1 MEIRNSKTE
10 MPLFK
15 VKGEK
20 FIFAV
25 QMKLQGKCRVVG
37 ENRMEKIK
45 LTDICNPKQWK
56 TIPTSELLEDGYP
69 VYGANGIIGYYSEF
83 NHKNPVIT
91 VTCRGA
97 TCGTINITV
106 PKSYVT
112 GNAMCLD
119 DVRSDI
125 YMEYLY
131 YCLKHYNFNNVIS
144 GSAQPQITRQGM
156 EKIYVTIGSHNEQM
170 DIVDKLKKVENVIG
184 LKKQEL
190 KQLDTFVKS
199 RFVEMFG
206 DPVANDKEWTTLPL
220 EEACKTIV
228 DCPHST
234 PSYTTEN
241 TGFMCIRTSIVKK
254 NKILWDDIEYIPEDE
269 FIKRI
274 QRKKPEIGDVV
285 YTREGAI
292 LGIAAIIDRE
302 CNVALGQRSM
312 LLSPDANKCLSEFL
326 CVAMNCDSFLDN
338 ALKGIAGSASP
349 HINVGDIK
357 SFKMIMPPIE
367 LQNQFADFVQQVDK
381 SKSKIQKSLQE
392 TQLLF
397 DSLMQKY
404 FG

>member
-1 MEIRNSKTE
+1 
-10 MPLFK
+10 
-15 VKGEK
+15 
-20 FIFAV
+20 
-25 QMKLQGKCRVVG
+25 
-37 ENRMEKIK
+37 MEKIK

-83 NHKNPVIT
+83 NHKNQVIT

-184 LKKQEL
+184 LRKREL
-190 KQLDTFVKS
+190 KQLDTLVKS
-199 RFVEMFG
+199 RFAEMFG
-206 DPVANDKEWTTLPL
+206 DPIRNPKGWKVVTIGDIVTEVRYGTSKPAVEGGKYPYLRMNNLTADGHLDLNDLKYIDISDDEVEKCVVRKGDVLFNRTNSIDLVGKTAVFDLPDDMVI
-220 EEACKTIV
+220 AGYI
-228 DCPHST
+228 
-234 PSYTTEN
+234 
-241 TGFMCIRTSIVKK
+241 IRVRL
-254 NKILWDDIEYIPEDE
+254 NEKILPEVLSQYMNLEALKDI
-269 FIKRI
+269 
-274 QRKKPEIGDVV
+274 
-285 YTREGAI
+285 
-292 LGIAAIIDRE
+292 L
-302 CNVALGQRSM
+302 RSM
-312 LLSPDANKCLSEFL
+312 AKGAVNQANINAQELQSIRIYVPD
-326 CVAMNCDSFLDN
+326 
-338 ALKGIAGSASP
+338 
-349 HINVGDIK
+349 
-357 SFKMIMPPIE
+357 IE
-367 LQNQFADFVQQVDK
+367 LQKQFVEMKDQVDK
-381 SKSKIQKSLQE
+381 SKSKIQKSLEE

>member
-1 MEIRNSKTE
+1 MIFDDILEIKNGRNQKNVE
-10 MPLFK
+10 NPN
-15 VKGEK
+15 
-20 FIFAV
+20 
-25 QMKLQGKCRVVG
+25 GKYPIYG
-37 ENRMEKIK
+37 SGGIMGYAY
-45 LTDICNPKQWK
+45 DYICEAD
-56 TIPTSELLEDGYP
+56 T
-69 VYGANGIIGYYSEF
+69 VIIGRKGSI
-83 NHKNPVIT
+83 NNPI
-91 VTCRGA
+91 
-97 TCGTINITV
+97 
-106 PKSYVT
+106 YVEEPFWNVDT
-112 GNAMCLD
+112 AFGLSAKRKILMP
-119 DVRSDI
+119 R
-125 YMEYLY
+125 YLY
-131 YCLKHYNFNNVIS
+131 YFCQYFEFERLNK
-144 GSAQPQITRQGM
+144 A
-156 EKIYVTIGSHNEQM
+156 VTIPSLTKSDLLKIELKLPTIETQKK
-170 DIVDKLKKVENVIG
+170 IVDRLIKVEQIIQLKKR
-184 LKKQEL
+184 EL
-190 KQLDTFVKS
+190 QKLDTLVKS

>member
-1 MEIRNSKTE
+1 MYMEIRNSKTE

-190 KQLDTFVKS
+190 KQLDTFVKF

-206 DPVANDKEWTTLPL
+206 DIITGKYNYKIRKLGDVAF
-220 EEACKTIV
+220 IGSSHRV
-228 DCPHST
+228 F
-234 PSYTTEN
+234 TTEFVES
-241 TGFMCIRTSIVKK
+241 G
-254 NKILWDDIEYIPEDE
+254 IP
-269 FIKRI
+269 FYRGT
-274 QRKKPEIGDVV
+274 EIGELANGIEPSEPYYISEEHYNKLTKDNTKPRIGDLLMPSICNKGQIWMVDTDRPFYYKDGRVLCISPNRDIFNSKYLEYFMRIKTLVEYPKLGSGSTFAEFKIFLLKDMDVLV
-285 YTREGAI
+285 PPR
-292 LGIAAIIDRE
+292 
-302 CNVALGQRSM
+302 NV
-312 LLSPDANKCLSEFL
+312 
-326 CVAMNCDSFLDN
+326 
-338 ALKGIAGSASP
+338 
-349 HINVGDIK
+349 
-357 SFKMIMPPIE
+357 
-367 LQNQFADFVQQVDK
+367 QNQFADFVASVDK
-381 SKSKIQKSLQE
+381 SK
-392 TQLLF
+392 
-397 DSLMQKY
+397 
-404 FG
+404 

>member
-1 MEIRNSKTE
+1 
-10 MPLFK
+10 
-15 VKGEK
+15 
-20 FIFAV
+20 
-25 QMKLQGKCRVVG
+25 
-37 ENRMEKIK
+37 MEKIK

-312 LLSPDANKCLSEFL
+312 LISPDANKCLSEFL

-381 SKSKIQKSLQE
+381 SK
-392 TQLLF
+392 
-397 DSLMQKY
+397 
-404 FG
+404 